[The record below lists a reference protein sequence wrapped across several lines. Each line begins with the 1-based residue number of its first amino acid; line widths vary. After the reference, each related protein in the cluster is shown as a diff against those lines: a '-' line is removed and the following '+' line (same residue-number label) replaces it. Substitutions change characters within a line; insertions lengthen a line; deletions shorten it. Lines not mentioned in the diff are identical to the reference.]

1 MIRTLVKRRST
12 WAITSKTSPTNPS
25 DPFWTTHG
33 QGLVKTLV
41 KPLEHPLTLMSAGTF
56 AAFSK
61 FHLNTSNSPNT
72 KVVYFFEGH
81 NFHVGYHCWFE
92 VQIGEKCKST
102 PVGTIHWSR
111 EFLHL
116 GIKFVHKWLRKRPYA
131 LCKSCRGL
139 IGLQLFYLS
148 LGPLQFKNLEKN
160 CCKPS
165 QTKFNRV
172 DTRHTRDIVRDV
184 VAAHRTARLV
194 RARRGPPPTAGPS
207 VVLKPLCPGTVDA
220 A

>member
-1 MIRTLVKRRST
+1 V
-12 WAITSKTSPTNPS
+12 
-25 DPFWTTHG
+25 
-33 QGLVKTLV
+33 
-41 KPLEHPLTLMSAGTF
+41 SAGTF

-61 FHLNTSNSPNT
+61 FHLNTSNSSNT
-72 KVVYFFEGH
+72 KVVYLVERH
-81 NFHVGYHCWFE
+81 NFHVEWHCWFGVE
-92 VQIGEKCKST
+92 RCEKLKPT
-102 PVGTIHWSR
+102 PWSTIHQRPENSQ
-111 EFLHL
+111 L
-116 GIKFVHKWLRKRPYA
+116 GIKFVHKWLRKSPYA

-160 CCKPS
+160 CFKQS

-172 DTRHTRDIVRDV
+172 DTRHTRDVVRDA

-194 RARRGPPPTAGPS
+194 RARRGLPPTAGPS
-207 VVLKPLCPGTVDA
+207 VVLMPLCPGTVHA